1 MGNAKWLFALLV
13 LDLIALLCALS
24 FSAITA
30 QGPAE
35 RALGRSVAIL
45 TQVDAYLD
53 EHFQSIRQEAAQTRE
68 QRLTLPDFPVAVSFT
83 AGEVQHADRN
93 QFRALLLKRAAAVLH
108 RDGMSAFRQGRPS
121 RGSTI
126 SPEGAIRTGM
136 ELLRP
141 GPHWV
146 FVGLTVTLG
155 LGAAL
160 LALKLTTAT
169 PGYARMQ
176 TLGLITAFASALFL
190 VLAIATWIAFRL
202 ATAAVDDYLT
212 REFLTLGQQLTRAP
226 IRNGLVIMVGGAA
239 LASASVAIKTRG
251 RQRV

>member
-1 MGNAKWLFALLV
+1 MGNAKWLSALLV

-45 TQVDAYLD
+45 TQVDTYLD
-53 EHFQSIRQEAAQTRE
+53 EHFQPIQQEAARTGE

-83 AGEVQHADRN
+83 SVEVQHADRD

-108 RDGMSAFRQGRPS
+108 RDGMSAFRQGRPGEDSIIS
-121 RGSTI
+121 RQ
-126 SPEGAIRTGM
+126 GAIRTGM

-141 GPHWV
+141 SPHWT
-146 FVGLTVTLG
+146 FVGMTAVLG
-155 LGAAL
+155 LGAVL
-160 LALKLTTAT
+160 LALKLTTPS
-169 PGYARMQ
+169 PGYARFQ
-176 TLGLITAFASALFL
+176 TFGLMTAFASALFL

-202 ATAAVDDYLT
+202 AAVASDDYLT
-212 REFLTLGQQLTRAP
+212 RGFLTLGQQLTRAP
-226 IRNGLVIMVGGAA
+226 IRNGLTLMVGGAA
-239 LASASVAIKTRG
+239 LASASAAMKTHSRE
-251 RQRV
+251 RI